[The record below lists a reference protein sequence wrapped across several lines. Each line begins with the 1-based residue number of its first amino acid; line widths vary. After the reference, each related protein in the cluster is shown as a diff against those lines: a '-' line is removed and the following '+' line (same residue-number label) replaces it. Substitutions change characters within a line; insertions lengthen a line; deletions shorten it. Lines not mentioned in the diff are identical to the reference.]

1 MSKAWD
7 DDGLESRRFR
17 IKAAGGLLAFYAAL
31 HLAVGALLQVLTPA
45 EAMAAVAPIT
55 WSPHAPVSSASPSA
69 VMVCS
74 TDAKVKT

>member
-7 DDGLESRRFR
+7 DDGPEARRFR

-31 HLAVGALLQVLTPA
+31 HLAVGALIQVLTPA
-45 EAMAAVAPIT
+45 EALAAVAPVA
-55 WSPHAPVSSASPSA
+55 WSPHAPASSASQPT

-74 TDAKVKT
+74 TDVKVKT